1 MGSGAAI
8 IIATMKPSA
17 RIALHRRRLLAA
29 LALCPAAAWPA
40 DPASVAD
47 QSCRVP
53 VVADPRLDA
62 LRKADPD
69 DPHVDITSDQ
79 GNLARAGDAELSG
92 NVTIRMGQR
101 LLTADEATVDAAQ
114 RHISVKGKVEYLDP
128 TIHVTGRGADFEA
141 GAGSFQGAKF
151 ELVDGSGRGAAKDA
165 KLRDQTMLD
174 LEGVR
179 YTACPPGN
187 EDWQIK
193 AQKIALDQESNTGTA
208 RDVRLD
214 FKGVPILYTPWMSFP
229 VGDQR
234 KSGLLF
240 PAFGSGGRTGT
251 QVTVPWYWNIAPN
264 YDATITSRWFSS
276 RGFRIDPEFRYLTE
290 RSRGTLEAQ
299 YLPQDSDYG
308 DQRGL
313 FQFKDTTLLEPRTRA
328 LANASYVTDKSYFED
343 FGAGFEGTSVIFL
356 NQLAELRRDTE
367 HWSMVGR
374 TQNFQVID
382 NQLADDERPYA
393 MLPQL
398 TVAGNWDGLPHG
410 FSASFDGEAVNFY
423 RTTGPQGFRLDAE
436 PALGWGIG
444 HRGAYV
450 DATAAWRYTAYALH
464 DTVPGADDSLSR
476 SLPALSLDSGLVLER
491 PVGSKE
497 QRLQTLEPR
506 VQYVYIPYRDQ
517 DSIPVF
523 DTGTPDLN
531 LVELFRTNRYVGADR
546 VGDAN
551 LVSAGVTT
559 RLVDAGTGQQYLSA
573 TIGQAYYFTDP
584 RVTLPGE
591 TPANRSSSDLIAEL
605 ELDAFK
611 HWNGRLA
618 YQWDPDANRTERTEF
633 GVQYRPASDSVVNA
647 AYRYRR
653 DLLEQFDVSAA
664 WPIGKQWHG
673 FARWVYSLSENKTLD
688 QFVGVEYSSC
698 CWAVRVITRR
708 FVSSRTGDSDT
719 SIGLQLELKGLSSVG
734 VDNEAFLRDA
744 IRGYSALPTEPKP

>member
-17 RIALHRRRLLAA
+17 RIAPYRRRLLAA
-29 LALCPAAAWPA
+29 LALCPAVACPA
-40 DPASVAD
+40 NVVD

-53 VVADPRLDA
+53 VVVDPRLDM

-79 GNLARAGDAELSG
+79 GDLSRAGNAELSG

-101 LLTADEATVDAAQ
+101 LLTADQATVDAEQ
-114 RHISVKGKVEYLDP
+114 RRISVKGKVEYLDP
-128 TIHVTGRGADFEA
+128 QIHVTGRGAEFEA
-141 GAGSFQGAKF
+141 GAGRFEGARF

-165 KLRDQTMLD
+165 KLHDQTMLD

-179 YTACPPGN
+179 YTVCPPGN

-193 AQKIALDQESNTGTA
+193 AQKISLDQASSTGTA
-208 RDVRLD
+208 RGVRLD

-251 QVTVPWYWNIAPN
+251 QIMVPWYWNIAPN
-264 YDATITSRWFSS
+264 YDATFTSRWFSA
-276 RGFRIDPEFRYLTE
+276 RGYRIDPEFRYLTE
-290 RSRGTLEAQ
+290 QSRGTFEAQ
-299 YLPQDSDYG
+299 YLPYDTERRDS
-308 DQRGL
+308 RGL
-313 FQFKDTTLLEPRTRA
+313 FQFKDTTLFESRTRG
-328 LANASYVTDKSYFED
+328 LVNASYVTDNSYFED

-356 NQLAELRRDTE
+356 NQMAEIRSDTE
-367 HWSMVGR
+367 HWSLVGR

-398 TVAGNWDGLPHG
+398 VVAGNWDGLPHG
-410 FSASFDGEAVNFY
+410 FGASFDAEAVNFY

-436 PALGWGIG
+436 PALSWGVG
-444 HRGAYV
+444 RSGAYV

-464 DTVPGADDSLSR
+464 DTAPGTDDSLSR
-476 SLPALSLDSGLVLER
+476 SLPVLSVDSGFVLER
-491 PVGSKE
+491 PTGSKQ

-506 VQYVYIPYRDQ
+506 VQYVYVPYRDQ
-517 DSIPVF
+517 DDLPVF
-523 DTGTPDLN
+523 DTGQPTLN
-531 LVELFRTNRYVGADR
+531 MVELFRTNRYVGADR

-551 LVSAGVTT
+551 LVSTGVTT
-559 RLVDAGTGQQYLSA
+559 RLLDATSGQQYLSA
-573 TIGQAYYFTDP
+573 TIGQAFFFSEP

-591 TPANRSSSDLIAEL
+591 APTNRSSSNLIAEI
-605 ELDAFK
+605 ELNAFK
-611 HWNGRLA
+611 NWNGRFG
-618 YQWDPDANRTERTEF
+618 YQWDPDANQTERTEF

-647 AYRYRR
+647 AYRYQR

-664 WPIGKQWHG
+664 WPIGKQWHV
-673 FARWVYSLSENKTLD
+673 FAHWVYSLSENKTLD
-688 QFVGVEYSSC
+688 QFLGVEYSSC

-708 FVSSRTGDSDT
+708 FVSSRSGDSDT
-719 SIGLQLELKGLSSVG
+719 SLGLQLELKGLSSVG

-744 IRGYSALPTEPKP
+744 IRGYSALPTEPQP

>member
-1 MGSGAAI
+1 MRSGAAI

-17 RIALHRRRLLAA
+17 RIASHRRQLLVA
-29 LALCPAAAWPA
+29 LALCPAAAWA
-40 DPASVAD
+40 ASAVD

-53 VVADPRLDA
+53 VLEDPRLDL

-69 DPHVDITSDQ
+69 DPHIDITSDH
-79 GNLARAGDAELSG
+79 GDLSRAGDAELTG

-101 LLTADEATVDAAQ
+101 LLTAEQATVDSTQ
-114 RHISVKGKVEYLDP
+114 RSVSVKGKVEYLDP
-128 TIHVTGRGADFEA
+128 QIHVTGRSAEFEA
-141 GAGSFQGAKF
+141 GAGDFEGAKF
-151 ELVDGSGRGAAKDA
+151 ELVDGSGRGAAKSA
-165 KLRDQTMLD
+165 QLHDQTALD

-179 YTACPPGN
+179 YTVCPPGN

-193 AQKIALDQESNTGTA
+193 AQKISLDKESNTGTA

-214 FKGVPILYTPWMSFP
+214 FLGVPVLYTPWMSFP

-240 PAFGSGGRTGT
+240 PAFGSGGKTGT
-251 QVTVPWYWNIAPN
+251 QIMVPWYWNIAPN
-264 YDATITSRWFSS
+264 YDATLTQRWFSA
-276 RGFRIDPEFRYLTE
+276 RGYRFDPEFRYLTE
-290 RSRGTLEAQ
+290 RSRGTFEAQ
-299 YLPQDSDYG
+299 YLPHDSERG
-308 DQRGL
+308 DARGL
-313 FQFKDTTLLEPRTRA
+313 FQFKDLTLLEPRTRA
-328 LANASYVTDKSYFED
+328 LANASYVTDNSYFED
-343 FGAGFEGTSVIFL
+343 FGAGFEGTSVVFL
-356 NQLAELRRDTE
+356 NQLAEIRSDTG
-367 HWSMVGR
+367 HWSLIGR

-382 NQLADDERPYA
+382 NQLADDDRPYT

-398 TVAGNWDGLPHG
+398 VVAGNWDDLSHGLG
-410 FSASFDGEAVNFY
+410 ASFNGEAVNFY
-423 RTTGPQGFRLDAE
+423 RTTGPQGVRLDAE
-436 PALGWGIG
+436 PALSWGAG
-444 HRGAYV
+444 RRGAYV

-464 DTVPGADDSLSR
+464 DTVPGTDNSLSR
-476 SLPALSLDSGLVLER
+476 SLPVLSVDSGFVLER
-491 PVGSKE
+491 PAGAKQ

-517 DSIPVF
+517 NSIPVF
-523 DTGTPDLN
+523 DTDTPDLN
-531 LVELFRTNRYVGADR
+531 MVELFRTNRFVGADR

-551 LVSAGVTT
+551 LVSTGVTT
-559 RLVDAGTGQQYLSA
+559 RLLDAATGEQYLSA

-591 TPANRSSSDLIAEL
+591 TPTNRSSSDVIAEL
-605 ELDAFK
+605 ELNAFK
-611 HWNGRLA
+611 HWNGRFG
-618 YQWDPDANRTERTEF
+618 YQWNPDANQTERTVV

-647 AYRYRR
+647 TYRYQR
-653 DLLEQFDVSAA
+653 DLLEQFDVSGA
-664 WPIGKQWHG
+664 WPIGTQWHG

-708 FVSSRTGDSDT
+708 FVSSRTGSSDT